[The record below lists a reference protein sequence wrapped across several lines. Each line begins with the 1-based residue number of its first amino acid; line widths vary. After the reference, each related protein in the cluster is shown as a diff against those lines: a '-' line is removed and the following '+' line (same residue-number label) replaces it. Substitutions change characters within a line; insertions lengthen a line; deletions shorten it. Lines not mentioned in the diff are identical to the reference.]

1 MLTPVRAPPPSRAAA
16 EPGRAVRTVLLSV
29 AFDPP
34 IPVPSPTPTP
44 YPAVRALSLLTT
56 VCPHPAVLAL
66 SLLAIPPVVAVR
78 LVVQLAPNPH
88 GPGASSE
95 SVPRGPVS

>member
-1 MLTPVRAPPPSRAAA
+1 MLTPVRAPPP
-16 EPGRAVRTVLLSV
+16 GRAGYGCSHRPLVGRVRPTR
-29 AFDPP
+29 PG
-34 IPVPSPTPTP
+34 PSPYP

-56 VCPHPAVLAL
+56 LCPHPAVLAL

>member
-1 MLTPVRAPPPSRAAA
+1 MLTPVRAPPP
-16 EPGRAVRTVLLSV
+16 GRAGYGCSHRPLVGRVRSTR
-29 AFDPP
+29 PG
-34 IPVPSPTPTP
+34 PSPYP
-44 YPAVRALSLLTT
+44 YPVARALSLLTT
-56 VCPHPAVLAL
+56 LCPHPAVLAL